1 MQDWLIRRWRVLL
14 GGGLGFAVLV
24 WLLSHQDLSLMVQTL
39 QQAGWALWLILLV
52 EPVLWLSQTLGWY
65 LLFTPGRRPRFTDSY
80 AASAVASGFN
90 NLLPVFAV
98 GGDILKA
105 RHLVKR
111 GISGAEATA
120 AGIAD
125 LSLHGVS
132 ALGWSLIG
140 LLMLN
145 RISEDAELSLGS
157 AIGVLLLALAISAMI
172 GAQLFGSRA
181 LAARLQARFSRR
193 GWDALARNTD
203 LAQRD
208 LLLIWRR
215 RGLLLLSV
223 LARMSGRFVMVPEI
237 LFVSW
242 LLGAPLLIGQAVLV
256 TGLVVLVKTVS
267 FIVPARI
274 GVQEGSFVAAGAL
287 IGLPA
292 ELMLTVAIAIRLR
305 ETLAHLPVLLFWFA
319 SEWRQA
325 LARAN
330 R

>member
-1 MQDWLIRRWRVLL
+1 MRGWRRLL
-14 GGGLGFAVLV
+14 GGGLGLAILV
-24 WLLSHQDLSLMVQTL
+24 WLLARQDPAQMQAAL
-39 QQAGWALWLILLV
+39 QSAGWSLLLILLV
-52 EPVLWLSQTLGWY
+52 EPLLWLSQTVGWY
-65 LLFTPGRRPRFTDSY
+65 LLFTPGRRPRFVDTY

-105 RHLVKR
+105 RHVIKR
-111 GISGAEATA
+111 GVSGAEATA

-140 LLMLN
+140 LVMLN
-145 RISEDAELSLGS
+145 LVTGDTELSYAS
-157 AIGVLLLALAISAMI
+157 AVGVVLLALAIGAMI
-172 GAQLFGSRA
+172 GAQLFGSQA
-181 LAARLQARFSRR
+181 LARRMQARFTRR

-215 RGLLLLSV
+215 RSLLLLSV
-223 LARMSGRFVMVPEI
+223 LARMVGRFVMVPEI
-237 LFVSW
+237 LFICW
-242 LLGAPLLIGQAVLV
+242 LLGTPLSLADALLI

-267 FIVPARI
+267 FFVPARI

-287 IGLPA
+287 LGLSS
-292 ELMLTVAIAIRLR
+292 ELMMIVAIAIRLR
-305 ETLAHLPVLLFWFA
+305 EAVAHMPVLLIWYL

-325 LARAN
+325 LTAAPGVKR
-330 R
+330 

>member
-1 MQDWLIRRWRVLL
+1 MRAWRVLF
-14 GGGLGFAVLV
+14 GGGLGLALLL
-24 WLLSHQDLSLMVQTL
+24 WLLSQQDLQRLEQSL
-39 QQAGWALWLILLV
+39 QQAGWALLLILLV
-52 EPVLWLSQTLGWY
+52 EPLLWLSQALGWY
-65 LLFTPGRRPRFTDSY
+65 LLFTPGRRPRFADSY
-80 AASAVASGFN
+80 IASAVASGFN
-90 NLLPVFAV
+90 NLLPVLAV

-120 AGIAD
+120 VGIAD

-145 RISEDAELSLGS
+145 LVSDDARLSSGS
-157 AIGVLLLALAISAMI
+157 AVGVLLLALAISAMI
-172 GAQLFGSRA
+172 GAQLFASRA
-181 LAARLQARFSRR
+181 LARRMQARFSRR

-203 LAQRD
+203 LAQQD

-223 LARMSGRFVMVPEI
+223 LARMAGRFVMVPEI

-242 LLGAPLLIGQAVLV
+242 LLGTPLALAEAVLI

-274 GVQEGSFVAAGAL
+274 GVQEGSFIAAGAL

-292 ELMLTVAIAIRLR
+292 ELMLAVAIAIRLR
-305 ETLAHLPVLLFWFA
+305 ETLAHLPVLLCWYL

-325 LARAN
+325 LARAV

>member
-1 MQDWLIRRWRVLL
+1 MGAWRLHNWRMLL
-14 GGGLGFAVLV
+14 GGGLGLVVLV
-24 WLLSHQDLSLMVQTL
+24 WLLSSQDLRALEQAL
-39 QQAGWALWLILLV
+39 RQAGWPLLLILLV
-52 EPVLWLSQTLGWY
+52 EPLLWLSQTLGWY
-65 LLFTPGRRPRFTDSY
+65 LLFTPGQRPRFADTY
-80 AASAVASGFN
+80 AASAVASAFN
-90 NLLPVFAV
+90 NLLPVLAV
-98 GGDILKA
+98 GGNILKA

-125 LSLHGVS
+125 ISMHGVS

-157 AIGVLLLALAISAMI
+157 AIGVLLLALAIAAMI
-172 GAQLFGSRA
+172 GAQLFGSQA
-181 LAARLQARFSRR
+181 LAVRLQARFSRR

-215 RGLLLLSV
+215 RGLLLVSV

-237 LFVSW
+237 IFVSW
-242 LLGAPLLIGQAVLV
+242 LLDAPIALGQATLI

-267 FIVPARI
+267 FVVPARI
-274 GVQEGSFVAAGAL
+274 GVQEGAFVAAGAL

-292 ELMLTVAIAIRLR
+292 ELMLVVAIAIRLR
-305 ETLAHLPVLLFWFA
+305 ETVAHLPVFMLWYA
-319 SEWRQA
+319 GEWREA
-325 LARAN
+325 LR
-330 R
+330 